1 MEQNIIEFN
10 KKSIEKQVEYTLKE
24 MSQIYES
31 EEEKMSQFN
40 EDFDIIEDFINVI
53 EVFY

>member
-10 KKSIEKQVEYTLKE
+10 KKSIEKQVEYTLNE

-31 EEEKMSQFN
+31 EEEKMS
-40 EDFDIIEDFINVI
+40 
-53 EVFY
+53 